1 MTDPPPDAPLR
12 ALLEGRPLLRLTLRD
27 RDYGMPCPEDRWYV
41 KGAIDDL
48 LKPAMEGMVLRL
60 DVLDTSEGDC
70 DDVLVIGVVDPAT
83 ALPKLRDLLA
93 RLQVPTG
100 AVLAW
105 EGSEDNLL
113 PGLPTRKELV
123 RQATDR
129 MIEMVLA
136 ECIACAPAD
145 WQAGTLTI
153 QCDGNWLGYRLK
165 NAASTNPATISARL
179 RALCEE
185 LAVLMWKNGSQWREA
200 VLRYEGKRFTIQFSY
215 EVPLDPI
222 PRTTVP
228 APGEPKSWW
237 KFW

>member
-1 MTDPPPDAPLR
+1 MTDTHPDAPLR

-93 RLQVPTG
+93 RLQVPAG

-105 EGSEDNLL
+105 EGSNDNLL

-129 MIEMVLA
+129 IIEMVLA
-136 ECIACAPAD
+136 ECMACAPAD
-145 WQAGTLTI
+145 WQSGTLTV
-153 QCDGNWLGYRLK
+153 QCDGNWLGYKLK
-165 NAASTNPATISARL
+165 NARSGNPATISARL
-179 RALCEE
+179 RTLCEE
-185 LAVLMWKNGSQWREA
+185 LAVLMWKNGNQWREA
-200 VLRYEGKRFTIQFSY
+200 VLEYEGKRFTMQFAY
-215 EVPLDPI
+215 EEPLDPI

-228 APGEPKSWW
+228 ASGEPKPWW

>member
-1 MTDPPPDAPLR
+1 MTDTRPDAPLR
-12 ALLEGRPLLRLTLRD
+12 TLLEGRPVLKLTLRD
-27 RDYGMPCPEDRWYV
+27 RDYGMPCPEDRWDV

-70 DDVLVIGVVDPAT
+70 DDVLLIGVADIAT
-83 ALPKLRDLLA
+83 ALPKLRALLA
-93 RLQVPTG
+93 RLHVPAG
-100 AVLAW
+100 AMLVLD
-105 EGSEDNLL
+105 GSEENLL
-113 PGLPTRKELV
+113 PDLPTRKELV

-129 MIEMVLA
+129 MIEMALA
-136 ECIACAPAD
+136 ECIVCAPAD

-153 QCDGNWLGYRLK
+153 QCDGDWLGYRLK
-165 NAASTNPATISARL
+165 NAASANPATISARL

-185 LAVLMWKNGSQWREA
+185 LAVLMWKNGSRWREA

-215 EVPLDPI
+215 EAPLDPI

-228 APGEPKSWW
+228 APGEPKPWW